1 MTTEYDGTVAL
12 QTNLTLADDWLRGMA
27 SGAASSGRTVQYCMP
42 YPHDVLASTAHP
54 AVTNARASGDYFHAP
69 HQWAIGGTA
78 LFYDALNL
86 LPFKDGFYSSNLP
99 QVRQADATPHIGTPP
114 DRRAPSGPH
123 TTAAPHRDP
132 TRPPRPIGTPHDR
145 RAPSG
150 PHRPP
155 QVGGQTVGP
164 ETHPDREA
172 LMATLSGA
180 MVGAMDGIG
189 LLNASRLNATCRSD
203 GTVLKPDGPA
213 TTTDECFRTGED
225 ASTCFVYATHSDVP
239 GLGRA
244 YYLFSNDDRPLT
256 PAMVGLAP
264 SLSASHKHAT
274 TTTAMTYEHVLF
286 DWYAKTLSP
295 LRHSQTLPPSYEGTR
310 YAIVAPVLAYGW
322 VLLGEAMDKF
332 VPLASLRFEQVSPS
346 LHSLDVH
353 LVGAAGES
361 VRVCATRAPQLD
373 EALTCQQV
381 VVGASGG
388 WVLVRFGA

>member
-1 MTTEYDGTVAL
+1 
-12 QTNLTLADDWLRGMA
+12 
-27 SGAASSGRTVQYCMP
+27 
-42 YPHDVLASTAHP
+42 
-54 AVTNARASGDYFHAP
+54 
-69 HQWAIGGTA
+69 
-78 LFYDALNL
+78 
-86 LPFKDGFYSSNLP
+86 
-99 QVRQADATPHIGTPP
+99 
-114 DRRAPSGPH
+114 
-123 TTAAPHRDP
+123 
-132 TRPPRPIGTPHDR
+132 
-145 RAPSG
+145 
-150 PHRPP
+150 
-155 QVGGQTVGP
+155 
-164 ETHPDREA
+164 
-172 LMATLSGA
+172 MATLSGA